1 MKRLFLISIFSLLL
15 CSCGD
20 RDPYKMTFVSMSS
33 LEIKDDFWTP
43 YYLIHK
49 DITLPLA
56 VSWTESHFDSPMVY
70 KAAEGIEYS
79 LQFEEDTD
87 LKVKRSTWMT
97 RLNNETGQRRAA
109 PDTCDVSRAVS
120 KVFTDAEELSLSG
133 DGEYVDELEQ
143 IIYNEVLPGIS
154 LKGDSF
160 FSDIPE
166 SSDGEW
172 RRKAWDETPGSAM
185 DLFRVIPFVGNI
197 AYATTKD
204 ALWVNLYMGGEA
216 KVNILG
222 EIASIHQETDY
233 PWDGYSALTLGL
245 PKPVKAAIRLRIP
258 SWCED
263 FTITVNG
270 SPVNALIDS
279 GYAVLNR
286 KWQGGD
292 KIELVLDM
300 PVRIVETTIVGAG
313 CNGMRA
319 IQRGPVIY
327 CMEEEDSPEGFDTL
341 SLSENMD
348 YSFEK
353 LPKQKWFGHELMR
366 ISARSSGSQP
376 LTLIPYFAWG
386 NRAPGKMEVFI
397 PFASE

>member
-1 MKRLFLISIFSLLL
+1 MI
-15 CSCGD
+15 
-20 RDPYKMTFVSMSS
+20 FVSMSS

-120 KVFTDAEELSLSG
+120 KVFSDAEQLRVSG
-133 DGEYVDELEQ
+133 DGRYADELEQ

-185 DLFRVIPFVGNI
+185 DMLRVIPYIGNI
-197 AYATTKD
+197 AYATSKD
-204 ALWVNLYMGGEA
+204 ALWVNFYIGGKT
-216 KVNILG
+216 KVKVAG
-222 EIASIHQETDY
+222 KDMTVHQTTMH
-233 PWDGYSALTLGL
+233 PWDGYTALTLEL
-245 PKPVKAAIRLRIP
+245 PKPVKAEVRLRIP
-258 SWCED
+258 SWCKD
-263 FTITVNG
+263 FTLSVNG
-270 SPVNALIDS
+270 GAESARMEG
-279 GYAVLNR
+279 GYAVLSR
-286 KWQGGD
+286 KWQDGD
-292 KIELVLDM
+292 NIELVLDM
-300 PVRIVETTIVGAG
+300 PVEIADAAFLGKKEDGKRVL
-313 CNGMRA
+313 
-319 IQRGPVIY
+319 QRGPIVY
-327 CMEEEDSPEGFDTL
+327 CIEEKDNPAGLESL
-341 SLSENMD
+341 SLSKNMEF
-348 YSFEK
+348 SMEM
-353 LPKQKWFGHELMR
+353 LPKTEWWGHELMR
-366 ISARSSGSQP
+366 ITAKTPDSES
-376 LTLIPYFAWG
+376 LTFIPYFAWG
-386 NRAPGKMEVFI
+386 NRTPGKMRVYI
-397 PFASE
+397 PLSS